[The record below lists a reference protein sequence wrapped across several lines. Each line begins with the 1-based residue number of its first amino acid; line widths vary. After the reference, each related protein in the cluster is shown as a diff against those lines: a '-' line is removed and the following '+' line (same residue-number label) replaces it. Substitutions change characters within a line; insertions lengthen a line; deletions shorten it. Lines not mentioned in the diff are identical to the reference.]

1 MIRFFSESRFHYP
14 EKRKTKAWFKA
25 LAQQHHA
32 VAGNI
37 NFIFVDDCY
46 ILEINQNFLNHDD
59 YTDIIT
65 FDYRDQNTLNSDIYI
80 SIERVADN
88 AKSLNIDFLHELH
101 RVMAHG
107 VLHLIGYKDKT
118 PSEKLE
124 MRAQEEKALN
134 LKLNFF

>member
-25 LAQQHHA
+25 LAQQHHTE
-32 VAGNI
+32 AGDI
-37 NFIFVDDCY
+37 NFIFVDDGY
-46 ILEINQNFLNHDD
+46 LLEINQNFLNHDG

-65 FDYRDQNTLNSDIYI
+65 FDYRDQNILNSDIYI
-80 SIERVADN
+80 SIERITDN
-88 AKSLNIDFLHELH
+88 AKSLNVDFLNELH

-107 VLHLIGYKDKT
+107 VLHLIGFKDKS

-124 MRAQEEKALN
+124 MRAQEEKALI
-134 LKLNFF
+134 LKQKFF